1 MKRAGEIGKAGWL
14 NLDGGANCGSCGYVG
29 EPKIDVFFYDVVE
42 NGDPP
47 FMGGEVLSEDGHANV
62 CVPGAYIS
70 KNIIKVL
77 ALVQFGGGV
86 DVVD

>member
-14 NLDGGANCGSCGYVG
+14 NLNSGANCGRCGYVG

-62 CVPGAYIS
+62 CVSGAYIS
-70 KNIIKVL
+70 KNIIEVV
-77 ALVQFGGGV
+77 ALMQFGGGI

>member
-1 MKRAGEIGKAGWL
+1 MKRAGEIGEARWL
-14 NLDGGANCGSCGYVG
+14 NLDGGANCGRCGYVG

-47 FMGGEVLSEDGHANV
+47 FMGGEVLSENGHANV
-62 CVPGAYIS
+62 CVLCTYVGE
-70 KNIIKVL
+70 NVIKVI
-77 ALVQFGGGV
+77 ALVEFGGGV